1 MRFMCRHIIGATLS
15 IFFVLP
21 LAAATTPNATGVTMS
36 GPTTVNLGA
45 PVAYGAAIAGTSNQ
59 LATWSLSPST
69 GLGSISTSGIY
80 TPPSAVVWPGQVTI
94 RATSRQT
101 PTVSGSITVTLL
113 NAIPVITSA
122 TAVPASSSGSYVLD
136 VQGDAFAPGA
146 HLMVAGTEIT
156 PTRVSASE
164 LKTTITRTGTQV
176 TVAVKNPYP
185 GATYSVTATVPLG
198 TLQATATAAARL
210 LDQATFGPTV
220 SSIQHVQQ
228 VGLQG
233 YLNEQFAT
241 TPTYLPALPTVPP
254 SQCSPMEIT
263 SVCVRSNWFKNALT
277 ANDQLRQRV
286 VLALSEIWV
295 ASSYNGYMVT
305 PYANLLVKDAFTNYR
320 QIMQD
325 MTLSPNMGSF
335 LNMLNSSKAP
345 AGQIA
350 NENYGRELMQ
360 LFTLGPELL
369 NEDGTLQTNSNG
381 NPVPTY
387 SELQV
392 EAMARALTGWT
403 SANADGSTP
412 SNFIFTYNWNHAMV
426 PVDMR
431 HDTTAKTLLNGVTL
445 PAGQSA
451 TEDLTAALDNVFSH
465 PNVGPFVCKQLI
477 QRLTAGNPSPAY
489 VSRVAQVFANNG
501 QGVRGDMKAVITAIL
516 MDQEARANDTQ
527 TADALAT
534 TPVVDSGHLREPALW
549 MLNVARGLNA
559 AVANPNNAYPLIN
572 MGNGQLVAIGEPP
585 FGAPTVF
592 NFFPP
597 DYVIPQTTMTAP
609 EFALEDT
616 GSIIPRLNA
625 VDYLMHNSTSGLA
638 IDFSATGQLGGRASD
653 PGGLVDYLG
662 MIFMH
667 SQMPTDMRTAI
678 IDNISTIA
686 VTNPS
691 ARASVAAYLVLTS
704 PQYKVMH

>member
-1 MRFMCRHIIGATLS
+1 
-15 IFFVLP
+15 
-21 LAAATTPNATGVTMS
+21 
-36 GPTTVNLGA
+36 
-45 PVAYGAAIAGTSNQ
+45 
-59 LATWSLSPST
+59 
-69 GLGSISTSGIY
+69 
-80 TPPSAVVWPGQVTI
+80 
-94 RATSRQT
+94 
-101 PTVSGSITVTLL
+101 
-113 NAIPVITSA
+113 
-122 TAVPASSSGSYVLD
+122 
-136 VQGDAFAPGA
+136 
-146 HLMVAGTEIT
+146 
-156 PTRVSASE
+156 
-164 LKTTITRTGTQV
+164 
-176 TVAVKNPYP
+176 
-185 GATYSVTATVPLG
+185 
-198 TLQATATAAARL
+198 
-210 LDQATFGPTV
+210 
-220 SSIQHVQQ
+220 
-228 VGLQG
+228 
-233 YLNEQFAT
+233 
-241 TPTYLPALPTVPP
+241 
-254 SQCSPMEIT
+254 
-263 SVCVRSNWFKNALT
+263 LT

-286 VLALSEIWV
+286 ALALSEIWV

-305 PYANLLVKDAFTNYR
+305 PYANLLLQDAFGNYR

-360 LFTLGPELL
+360 LFTLGPDLL

-381 NPVPTY
+381 NPIPTY

-431 HDTTAKTLLNGVTL
+431 HDTSAKILLNGVTL
-445 PAGQSA
+445 PAGESA
-451 TEDLTAALDNVFSH
+451 TEDLKGALDNVFSH

-489 VSRVAQVFANNG
+489 VSRVAQVFADNG

-516 MDQEARANDTQ
+516 LDQEARANDTQ

-534 TPVVDSGHLREPALW
+534 TPAMDSGHLREPALW
-549 MLNVARGLNA
+549 MVNVARGLNA

-572 MGNGQLVAIGEPP
+572 VANGQLVSIGEPP
-585 FGAPTVF
+585 FGAPSVF

-597 DYVIPQTTMTAP
+597 DYMIPQTTTNAP

-638 IDFSATGQLGGRASD
+638 VDFSATGQLGGRASD

-678 IDNISTIA
+678 IDNISTIPA
-686 VTNPS
+686 TNPS